1 MRSNRYALLCGAAL
15 VLTAGMARGQ
25 AAEPAPSPAAAA
37 KVGPAT
43 IAPHWSK
50 YVYPDSVPE
59 GAAYHLIE
67 KGDTLWDLSGRYLGT
82 PYLWPQIWE
91 QNKYITDAHWIYPGD
106 PLLLPA
112 LDVVASSAGQGGEG
126 MDDDEDAVAP
136 ASEAPETVLYS
147 ISEEFTIFCAGALA
161 SSPEDQSFK
170 ILGSEETRLRMTFA
184 DRDIIYLNK
193 GAAAGVRAG
202 DVYSIHRP
210 GSEVKHPSTRKHF
223 GTRIDN
229 IGRLRVIL
237 VHERSA
243 TAVIENACQEV
254 QIGDYLKPN
263 EPINVPLAVRRDPA
277 DRMTPPSGKADGY
290 VVEIGLGGEAAAT
303 GNMVTIDMGSAA
315 GIAPGNLLVAYR
327 FTHPGDATQRYVLGD
342 LAVVAVR
349 EKSATAKVVY
359 STDVIEAGD
368 RVELR

>member
-15 VLTAGMARGQ
+15 VLTAGLAPGQ
-25 AAEPAPSPAAAA
+25 TAEQAPSPAAAA
-37 KVGPAT
+37 RVGPAT

-50 YVYPDSVPE
+50 YTYPDIVLE

-67 KGDTLWDLSGRYLGT
+67 RGDTLWDLAARYLGT

-91 QNKYITDAHWIYPGD
+91 QNQYITDAHWIYPGD

-126 MDDDEDAVAP
+126 LDDDEDMVAP
-136 ASEAPETVLYS
+136 AIEAPETVLYP

-161 SSPEDQSFK
+161 NSPEDQSFR
-170 ILGSEETRLRMTFA
+170 ILGSEETRARMTFA

-210 GSEVKHPSTRKHF
+210 GPEVKHPKTRKLF

-254 QIGDYLKPN
+254 QIDDYLKPN
-263 EPINVPLAVRRDPA
+263 EPIHVPLAVRREPA
-277 DRMTPPSGKADGY
+277 DRLTPPSGKADGY
-290 VVEIGLGGEAAAT
+290 VVEIGLGGAAAAT
-303 GNMVTIDMGSAA
+303 GNMVTIDLGAAA
-315 GIAPGNLLVAYR
+315 GIAPGNLFVAYR

-349 EKSATAKVVY
+349 ERSATAKVVY